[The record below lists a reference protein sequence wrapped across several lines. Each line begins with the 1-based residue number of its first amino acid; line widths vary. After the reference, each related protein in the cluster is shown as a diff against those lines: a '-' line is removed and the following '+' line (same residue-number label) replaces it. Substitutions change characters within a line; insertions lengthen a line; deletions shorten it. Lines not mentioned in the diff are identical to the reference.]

1 MASISEFLKDLKNCL
16 LDLLSRKPDTSQ
28 YLYDENLQYKEK
40 NQTPNKIE
48 VLTMT
53 KKLYR
58 LGISAKDQEK
68 LLHELFLEGKT
79 SNLVT
84 IQIEILNQIV
94 DAQVK
99 LSLSKK
105 EDEELEL
112 KIHFIRNDLANDLNQ
127 PFMGHHF
134 TDPQKQNLLTNKNA
148 GEVIRIKPDGKLE
161 DVLISVD
168 RLTSELVTK
177 SVKDIVIPDKYMG
190 VELSENSK
198 EKLRSGLPVII
209 ENQAEGLSYNVT
221 IQYSA
226 DSKQLEALSNTEKIR
241 ICDSL
246 LMQEDV
252 EDLKQGKTIHIS
264 NLINA
269 TGEKY
274 AIYVNNDKQG
284 KLVITPTLTL
294 KYDIQIYQNNK
305 EQKDEKNKENTQ
317 GNSAIKNSK
326 TYARKKERKV

>member
-1 MASISEFLKDLKNCL
+1 MASISEFLKDLKKRL

-28 YLYDENLQYKEK
+28 CDENLQYKEK
-40 NQTPNKIE
+40 KQTSNEME
-48 VLTMT
+48 VLTMN
-53 KKLYR
+53 KRLCR
-58 LGISAKDQEK
+58 LGISAKEQEK
-68 LLHELFLEGKT
+68 LLHELFSEGKT

-84 IQIEILNQIV
+84 IRIEILNQIV

-105 EDEELEL
+105 RNKELEL
-112 KIHFIRNDLANDLNQ
+112 KIHFVRNDLANDLNN

-134 TDPQKQNLLTNKNA
+134 TGPQKQNLLTNKNA
-148 GEVIRIKPDGKLE
+148 GEVIQIKSDGKLE

-168 RLTSELVTK
+168 RLTGELVTK

-190 VELSENSK
+190 IELSENSK
-198 EKLRSGLPVII
+198 EKLRYGLPVII
-209 ENQAEGLSYNVT
+209 ENQAEGLISYNVT

-226 DSKQLEALSNTEKIR
+226 DSEQLEALSNTEKIR
-241 ICDSL
+241 ICDSSL
-246 LMQEDV
+246 SQEDV

-284 KLVITPTLTL
+284 KIVITPTLTL
-294 KYDIQIYQNNK
+294 KYDIQIYQKNK
-305 EQKDEKNKENTQ
+305 EQKVEKKKNNTQ
-317 GNSAIKNSK
+317 GNSAIKNSN
-326 TYARKKERKV
+326 TRKKERKV